1 MARGSGKKKG
11 SKKTSKRGAKDKGVR
26 IKPGRSKPKEKEV
39 PREEISALSAFI
51 LSFGLLSLII
61 APVLGLLLYFF
72 FTVESITAFFQEP
85 EWAFLGGMGI
95 GVGAAFAGGL
105 VFTYY
110 AVEPR

>member
-1 MARGSGKKKG
+1 MARGSGKKKS
-11 SKKTSKRGAKDKGVR
+11 SKKAAREKGVKVR
-26 IKPGRSKPKEKEV
+26 PPRSKPKEKEV

-51 LSFGLLSLII
+51 LSFGLLALII
-61 APVLGLLLYFF
+61 APVMGLLVYFF
-72 FTVESITAFFQEP
+72 FDVESITAFFQEP

-95 GVGAAFAGGL
+95 GVVAAFAGGL